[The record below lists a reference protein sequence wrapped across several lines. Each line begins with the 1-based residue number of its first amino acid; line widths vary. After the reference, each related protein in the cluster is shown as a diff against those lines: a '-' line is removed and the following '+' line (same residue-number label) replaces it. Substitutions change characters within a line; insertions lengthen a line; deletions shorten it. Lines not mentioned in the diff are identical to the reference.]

1 MNLDPDARADDGLL
15 SVCLITANGPVKTIE
30 QALSILAQKKLDA
43 ETTRY
48 FRGAHFSIQVPASI
62 GMQVDGSV
70 AKLEELL
77 HKSEQKIMQHASDAK
92 QIMVNYRFDAKPRAL
107 QMVIPRTYS
116 GSLFSKGNLHQPG
129 DERGSTLQQKVTQN
143 EKVQQDSQRRFQPT
157 QKTAYEVTVIGVAP
171 IPEKQHTY
179 IVAGS
184 YKKQDTDETE
194 VFAVRIDDQTRI
206 LNSEGASIP
215 PTAVWELHEGEKIVV
230 EGDKTKR
237 GVIRASCVSFS
248 R

>member
-1 MNLDPDARADDGLL
+1 
-15 SVCLITANGPVKTIE
+15 
-30 QALSILAQKKLDA
+30 
-43 ETTRY
+43 
-48 FRGAHFSIQVPASI
+48 
-62 GMQVDGSV
+62 
-70 AKLEELL
+70 
-77 HKSEQKIMQHASDAK
+77 
-92 QIMVNYRFDAKPRAL
+92 
-107 QMVIPRTYS
+107 
-116 GSLFSKGNLHQPG
+116 
-129 DERGSTLQQKVTQN
+129 
-143 EKVQQDSQRRFQPT
+143 
-157 QKTAYEVTVIGVAP
+157 VTVIGVAP

-206 LNSEGASIP
+206 LNSEGAAIP